1 MFINLRRPMLT
12 SIDMLSSAE
21 WLQQADKKMR
31 PEKKITPQIFKDE
44 NMQNLCKRMGFFHFD
59 NKSAI

>member
-1 MFINLRRPMLT
+1 MLT